1 LSFFVNKK
9 RKEDDRVKESG
20 KVPEIRAMRDV
31 EFERVNLVL
40 EEKRPDCWEGKIKM
54 LQENRPYPLLW
65 RKWVLFQFSV
75 AIGCKNGGMINLE
88 SMTDDCS
95 SLQRRYARYSLH
107 SSL

>member
-40 EEKRPDCWEGKIKM
+40 EEKRPDCWEGKMRCFKKIVHT
-54 LQENRPYPLLW
+54 LSCGGNGCFFSFPLP
-65 RKWVLFQFSV
+65 
-75 AIGCKNGGMINLE
+75 
-88 SMTDDCS
+88 
-95 SLQRRYARYSLH
+95 
-107 SSL
+107 